1 MIVTALAIVAG
12 WTEVLIPL
20 GEVRGPLEAWALC
33 ACADAARS
41 QYVTAP
47 MLLQRQKKGFVGAFG
62 LAEPSGTF
70 PEPPEPPE
78 PLRTLISE
86 FGKR

>member
-1 MIVTALAIVAG
+1 MALEETLQMLVTALAIIAG

-47 MLLQRQKKGFVGAFG
+47 MLLQRKKRVSSVPSAS
-62 LAEPSGTF
+62 LNLPEPSLN
-70 PEPPEPPE
+70 PLNLLNHLEP
-78 PLRTLISE
+78 
-86 FGKR
+86 